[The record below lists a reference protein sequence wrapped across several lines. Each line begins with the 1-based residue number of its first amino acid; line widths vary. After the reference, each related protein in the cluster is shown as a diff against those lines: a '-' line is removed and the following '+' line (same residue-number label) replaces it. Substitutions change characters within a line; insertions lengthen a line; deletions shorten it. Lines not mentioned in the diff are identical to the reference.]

1 MRLGTLTGVPRYAE
15 VAGVALRSMRTSVT
29 TQAIGYGHWLCAM
42 DYALSTPKE
51 VVVVGERDDAATKA
65 LLEAVHS
72 RFIPNK
78 VVAGMASEDDPI
90 ADELALLEGRGLVGG
105 RPTAYVCQN
114 YACQLPVTDP
124 AALLE
129 QLGVAGSDGRPIP
142 TEQLPAPAQVEAE
155 PHVGGG
161 GVGEQRARYPHVGSI
176 AKAPSRTSIAAYLAD
191 QRLAHRQ
198 IERRGTTACSV
209 LVWPQRSRALPAP
222 SPLPAP

>member
-1 MRLGTLTGVPRYAE
+1 
-15 VAGVALRSMRTSVT
+15 MRTSVT

-90 ADELALLEGRGLVGG
+90 SDELALLEGRGLVGG

-129 QLGVAGSDGRPIP
+129 QLGAAGGAADPSQLSSYLLPPKWKLNP
-142 TEQLPAPAQVEAE
+142 TSEA
-155 PHVGGG
+155 
-161 GVGEQRARYPHVGSI
+161 GE
-176 AKAPSRTSIAAYLAD
+176 
-191 QRLAHRQ
+191 
-198 IERRGTTACSV
+198 
-209 LVWPQRSRALPAP
+209 
-222 SPLPAP
+222 